1 MRLVNF
7 FRKIINLLE
16 NSKTPLIYFI
26 ASFLFI
32 TILRSF
38 LEIFSSHASFELTQF
53 YHYILFY
60 TSIVLS
66 IGVLFRL
73 ITRTE
78 LKKIFQVVLPAFLII
93 LLPPIID
100 LIVCRG
106 KGCVMTYLLPSLIHS
121 NDLLYRFFTLGGEY
135 KAIGGI
141 TPGIKIELILIII
154 GSFLYF
160 LVKNKAVIKSLFF
173 SFLIYAII
181 FIHLITPIWLNYFLK
196 IFGKSFDYSSDV
208 DLVNLYFLFIVFLSS
223 ILFYLYNKDYFKAIA
238 KDLRILRLSHF
249 WLMLIFGIVIGN
261 VYADKIV
268 IIPADFYTNIME
280 AEFNLSSFIPFP
292 FITVLVVILL
302 AWLYSVITNNIEDK
316 EIDKISNSTRP
327 LIASEITLDV
337 YRKLVAVVLIFILAS
352 SLVIGFEVF
361 FIILIF
367 IGNYFLYSLPPFRLK
382 RIPLFS
388 KLIISFNSLILIILG
403 YILGYVYINGVDVSQ
418 VIRSFP
424 NSIIF
429 YILIFY
435 TLAINFI
442 DIKDYEGDKKA
453 GIKTLPVILGLKN
466 SKIIIGL
473 FFLSAYIAA
482 YFFFNLSSY
491 FLPILCVLGIIQ
503 YLLINKKNYLEKPI
517 FIVYLITLMLVIF
530 FKI

>member
-7 FRKIINLLE
+7 FRRIVNLLE

-26 ASFLFI
+26 FSFLFI

-38 LEIFSSHASFELTQF
+38 LEIFSSHARFDAIQF
-53 YHYILFY
+53 CHYSLFY
-60 TSIVLS
+60 ISLALTF
-66 IGVLFRL
+66 VLFFKL
-73 ITRTE
+73 TV
-78 LKKIFQVVLPAFLII
+78 KIKIGKAFRVILPAFSVI

-100 LIVCRG
+100 LIICRG
-106 KGCVMTYLLPSLIHS
+106 KGCIMTYLMPSFTYS
-121 NDLLYRFFTLGGEY
+121 NNLLYRFFTLGGEY

-141 TPGIKIELILIII
+141 TPGIKIELVLIII
-154 GSFLYF
+154 VSFLYF
-160 LVKNKAVIKSLFF
+160 FIKNKTVIKSLFF
-173 SFLIYAII
+173 SFLIYSII
-181 FIHLITPIWLNYFLK
+181 FIYLITPIWLNYFLK
-196 IFGKSFDYSSDV
+196 VFGKSFNYSSDV
-208 DLVNLYFLFIVFLSS
+208 DLVNLYFLLIIFFSS
-223 ILFYLYNKDYFKAIA
+223 VLFYLYNKNYFKAII
-238 KDLRILRLSHF
+238 KDLRILRLLHF

-261 VYADKIV
+261 FYTDKIV
-268 IIPADFYTNIME
+268 IIPADFSTNIME
-280 AEFNLSSFIPFP
+280 VEFNLYSFVPFP
-292 FITVLVVILL
+292 FITILIVILL
-302 AWLYSVITNNIEDK
+302 AWLCSVITNNIEDK
-316 EIDKISNSTRP
+316 EIDEMSNPTRP
-327 LIASEITLDV
+327 LAVKAIPLDV
-337 YRKLVAVVLIFILAS
+337 YKKLATVVFIFILVS

-367 IGNYFLYSLPPFRLK
+367 LGNYFFYSLPPFKLK

-424 NSIIF
+424 NLMIF
-429 YILIFY
+429 YVLIFY
-435 TLAINFI
+435 TIAINFI

-453 GIKTLPVILGLKN
+453 GIKTLPVIVGLKN

-482 YFFFNLSSY
+482 YFFFNFSNY
-491 FLPILCVLGIIQ
+491 FLFIFVILGIIQ
-503 YLLINKKNYLEKPI
+503 YLLINRKNYSEKPI
-517 FIVYLITLMLVIF
+517 FIVYFITLLAVIF